1 MANETVMLFKVYKS
15 EIYLYNI
22 AANVGYLKYSA
33 GL

>member
-1 MANETVMLFKVYKS
+1 MANAVMMSLSVYQT

-22 AANVGYLKYSA
+22 AANVGYLKYAA

>member
-1 MANETVMLFKVYKS
+1 MAKVVNMSFSVYKP